1 MRKNPYR
8 APVLTALSAVA
19 LLAGAGPAQ
28 AATGVID
35 VHMYQGERNVSNPEN
50 GKCYNVSNGYND
62 GRLLVT
68 NKTDRKVKV
77 FVGTDCRGDADA
89 VVEPGATYRASESWG
104 MLFYIRSVQAV

>member
-1 MRKNPYR
+1 MRKTRHR
-8 APVLTALSAVA
+8 APVLAALSAVA
-19 LLAGAGPAQ
+19 LLAGTGPAQ

-50 GKCYNVSNGYND
+50 GKCYHVSDGYND

-77 FVGTDCRGDADA
+77 FVGTDCTGTADG

-104 MLFYIRSVQAV
+104 MLFYIRSVQAI